1 MTPRR
6 ETSPGTN
13 STPGIGLT
21 FLRLIF
27 GDALGLAVGSSESVD
42 GGGLDDSSFDRGQ
55 RKLSIVLESWDVVQV
70 SGEQPTRFRDYERY
84 KIEVGEYKVPLSE
97 VPTRGVWMWE
107 GAYASC
113 TNDALHNGHVDYA
126 RSGADDILRT
136 PYMHTT

>member
-27 GDALGLAVGSSESVD
+27 GDALGFCREAAGSSESVEG

-55 RKLSIVLESWDVVQV
+55 RKVSIV
-70 SGEQPTRFRDYERY
+70 
-84 KIEVGEYKVPLSE
+84 
-97 VPTRGVWMWE
+97 
-107 GAYASC
+107 
-113 TNDALHNGHVDYA
+113 
-126 RSGADDILRT
+126 
-136 PYMHTT
+136 